1 LIVLEHAGYTS
12 SALRLPELRRFL
24 TRAKRLVGLK
34 GDVTVLLADDTRVKD
49 LNRTF
54 RRKNK
59 ATDVLSFPAG
69 EGSDEIAGDLAI
81 SLDTAEK
88 QAASIGHT
96 LYDEVRVLTLHGLL
110 HLAGLDHEVDEGEM
124 AAKELEL
131 RAKLELP
138 GSLIERV
145 NRKAR
150 GRKLT
155 PAKTAKK
162 RVSA

>member
-1 LIVLEHAGYTS
+1 MIVLEHAGYTS

-34 GDVTVLLADDTRVKD
+34 GDVTVLLADDVRVKD

-54 RRKNK
+54 RKKNK

-88 QAASIGHT
+88 QAESFGHT

-110 HLAGLDHEVDEGEM
+110 HLAGLDHEADKGEM
-124 AAKELEL
+124 AEKELEL

-145 NRKAR
+145 TGKKAKSPESSKKASRKRA
-150 GRKLT
+150 
-155 PAKTAKK
+155 
-162 RVSA
+162 SS